1 MSIEA
6 THDVTDAHAT
16 ASDDELLE
24 LLVAE
29 PQPQVLITEQEV
41 MLGSAAAL
49 APRPTT
55 VTRRMI
61 NALHVVGDA
70 VGNAMRPP
78 PPRPHYAHRPAY
90 LERAAMAREM
100 DRL

>member
-41 MLGSAAAL
+41 MLGSAPAL
-49 APRPTT
+49 APRPTP

-70 VGNAMRPP
+70 VGAALRPP
-78 PPRPHYAHRPAY
+78 PPRKHYEHRAAY
-90 LERAAMAREM
+90 IERAAMAREM
-100 DRL
+100 ERL